1 MEEYEKQNELLK
13 ELNKNISTELDDLKF
28 EKLDLNKRL
37 KKKENEIK
45 ELHSCIDICKDE
57 IKSLSSQL
65 SDITKSY
72 NSIENK
78 IIKK

>member
-37 KKKENEIK
+37 KKKENEIR

-57 IKSLSSQL
+57 IKALSSQL